1 MSRKRNGM
9 LDFMKFLF
17 ALVVVLLHS
26 RNIANTGE
34 KTLFGAGYLGVEF
47 FFIVSGLFM
56 AASTLKLGRENLG
69 KDTFNFMK
77 RKICGLMPNV
87 YVAWIIAFVI
97 EHTGEFQIKTVLKD
111 FARSVWELCMVTETG
126 LKGYKANAVSW
137 YLSAMLLAMLLIY
150 PIMKKYKDT
159 FFYIMAPVGF
169 LFIMGITCYEFG
181 KLGGPHAWFGLGYKA
196 MARAVM
202 GVLFGCICFK
212 AGYALSKQRLTRSGR
227 IVISFIEISLY
238 FFSILYM
245 YISDGSKYD
254 WFIVVFLGIAVA
266 LSYSQTG
273 IMADYMTHKCFFWL
287 GTYSFSLYLGHG
299 FWSHKMNY
307 YFPNMSYY
315 QRLPIFLVITFVTAL
330 VIMYVSVFLRKL
342 WKDRGDMIKKIF
354 VEE

>member
-9 LDFMKFLF
+9 LDFMKFVF
-17 ALVVVLLHS
+17 AVIVVLLHS

-56 AASTLKLGRENLG
+56 AASTLKLGKESLG
-69 KDTFNFMK
+69 KDTFDFMK
-77 RKICGLMPNV
+77 RKICGLMPHV
-87 YVAWIIAFVI
+87 YVAWIIAFAA
-97 EHTGEFQIKTVLKD
+97 EHIGKFQIKIIFKD
-111 FARSVWELCMVTETG
+111 LARSLWELCMVTETG

-150 PIMKKYKDT
+150 PLMKKYKDT
-159 FFYIMAPVGF
+159 FFYIMSPLGF
-169 LFIMGITCYEFG
+169 LFIMGITCHEFT

-196 MARAVM
+196 MARAIM
-202 GVLFGCICFK
+202 GILFGCICFK
-212 AGYALSKQRLTRSGR
+212 AGYALSKQKLTKLGR
-227 IVISFIEISLY
+227 IGISVIEICLY

-254 WFIVVFLGIAVA
+254 WFIVVFLGIAIT
-266 LSYSQTG
+266 LSYSQAG
-273 IMADYMTHKCFFWL
+273 IVTDYMTHKCFSWL
-287 GTYSFSLYLGHG
+287 RTYSFSLYLGHG
-299 FWSHKMNY
+299 FWSHKMSY
-307 YFPNMSYY
+307 YFPDMLYY

-330 VIMYVSVFLRKL
+330 VIMYVSVLLRKL
-342 WKDRGDMIKKIF
+342 WKEKGDTISKIF